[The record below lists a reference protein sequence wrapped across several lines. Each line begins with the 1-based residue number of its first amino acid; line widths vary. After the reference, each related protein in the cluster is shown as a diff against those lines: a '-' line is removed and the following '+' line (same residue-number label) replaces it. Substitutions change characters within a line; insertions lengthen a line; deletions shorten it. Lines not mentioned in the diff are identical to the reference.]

1 MYIKKDIFEKVV
13 KIRKKDARMGDSG
26 KILVIAGSK
35 DYVGAAE
42 LVGSAALVVL
52 RTGAD
57 LVTVAAPEK
66 VAWAVNSLNS
76 DLITKKIK
84 GDYFSS
90 EHVKEIM
97 ELSKDFDVVV
107 VGPGLGREKETF
119 SFVKSVVE
127 KIKKPKVIDADAI
140 KAIDLNKVV
149 NAIITPHRTEF
160 SRLLKNSKIRIERD
174 EEMTNYVKNN
184 VLLIKG
190 RMDVVISKKDI
201 AYNKLGN
208 PGMTVGGTGD
218 VLAGLCAGFLA
229 QDNSLFDSACA
240 AAYLNGA
247 VGEKLLKKLGYGF
260 VASDF
265 IVEIS
270 SVLKKLKKV

>member
-1 MYIKKDIFEKVV
+1 M
-13 KIRKKDARMGDSG
+13 
-26 KILVIAGSK
+26 
-35 DYVGAAE
+35 
-42 LVGSAALVVL
+42 
-52 RTGAD
+52 
-57 LVTVAAPEK
+57 
-66 VAWAVNSLNS
+66 
-76 DLITKKIK
+76 
-84 GDYFSS
+84 
-90 EHVKEIM
+90 
-97 ELSKDFDVVV
+97 
-107 VGPGLGREKETF
+107 
-119 SFVKSVVE
+119 
-127 KIKKPKVIDADAI
+127 IDADAI

>member
-13 KIRKKDARMGDSG
+13 KIRKKDARKGDSG